1 MVRLSVS
8 ANVSVSCTSD
18 VFCKQH
24 EVTSGTYLTTHSL
37 FSVSKTENT
46 EEEALYLCGY
56 SATEKIML
64 WKSPRYLYVMHKQ
77 VIQSICRGNMVLS
90 AHIWKTAP
98 SPFSIGLKKWF
109 SYKEMKW
116 EEKRSDL
123 SDYPAFPMGS
133 KIVVQAARKT
143 DLVMGP

>member
-1 MVRLSVS
+1 MVRFSVS
-8 ANVSVSCTSD
+8 ANQRWTSD
-18 VFCKQH
+18 VLCQQH
-24 EVTSGTYLTTHSL
+24 EVTSGKYLTTHSL
-37 FSVSKTENT
+37 FSVSKTENI

-77 VIQSICRGNMVLS
+77 IIQSICRGNMVLS

-98 SPFSIGLKKWF
+98 GPFSIGLKKWF
-109 SYKEMKW
+109 PYKEIKW
-116 EEKRSDL
+116 EEERSDF
-123 SDYPAFPMGS
+123 SDYPAFLMGS

-143 DLVMGP
+143 DLIMSP